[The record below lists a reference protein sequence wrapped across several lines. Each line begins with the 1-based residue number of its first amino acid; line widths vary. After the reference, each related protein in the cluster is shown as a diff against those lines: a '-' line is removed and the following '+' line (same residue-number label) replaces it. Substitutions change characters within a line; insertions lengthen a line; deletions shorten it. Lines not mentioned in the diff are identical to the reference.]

1 MHAWN
6 APKVNFHQSYVSV
19 PGIFPRCISM
29 FQVYYQ
35 DIVSAF
41 KYIASMYVI
50 VVTPYQNQVK
60 AWATLTKTIMVPNY
74 NQVFVNY
81 VYYIPAIVKH
91 QFEISPHT
99 YIHTPQI
106 ISSCLAISKN
116 LLVFSLIYITGN
128 VMQLCKAMIVCLAN
142 NLLRLYSNSKQH
154 Y

>member
-1 MHAWN
+1 MYMHAWN
-6 APKVNFHQSYVSV
+6 APKVDFHQWYVSV

-74 NQVFVNY
+74 NQVFDKLCIETCYCQASIWNIPTHIY
-81 VYYIPAIVKH
+81 TYIPYSLYLSERPKIIINMAIR
-91 QFEISPHT
+91 
-99 YIHTPQI
+99 
-106 ISSCLAISKN
+106 C
-116 LLVFSLIYITGN
+116 
-128 VMQLCKAMIVCLAN
+128 
-142 NLLRLYSNSKQH
+142 
-154 Y
+154 